1 MRLQG
6 IIWALVF
13 ACVPFAGCVRPR
25 PQSAPP
31 PRCVLE
37 PAPTAYLLKLDD
49 PARIEERILVARVG
63 LIAGTPLRA
72 SLLEVRTPAKG
83 FEWRGHLRPVDLVH
97 FAGLRLKHG
106 VAAGE
111 AIRKA
116 DLEGDGP
123 ESSRAGLLP
132 AGARA
137 VTLRV
142 DWVGGR
148 GAWVSPGDHVDIGLV
163 RQGTTTEPPSVMLL
177 MQDARILM
185 AEPMPIAGGAPPTKP
200 WISVLALP
208 REAAGLAL
216 AQRMGL
222 IVLFPRGAQGS
233 RVAVYPPVTLKDLES
248 PAFWQ
253 QLQRERLRTIQP
265 RQAPDDPGIR
275 LK

>member
-1 MRLQG
+1 M
-6 IIWALVF
+6 WALVGVCGL
-13 ACVPFAGCVRPR
+13 ASGCPCPKPEART
-25 PQSAPP
+25 S

-49 PARIEERILVARVG
+49 PVRTEERILVARVG
-63 LIAGTPLRA
+63 LSAGTSLRA
-72 SLLEVRTPAKG
+72 SLLEVRAPAKG
-83 FEWRGHLRPVDLVH
+83 FEWKGHLRPVDLVH
-97 FAGLRLKHG
+97 FAGLRLKRD

-123 ESSRAGLLP
+123 EAAREDLLP
-132 AGARA
+132 AGARS

-148 GAWVSPGDHVDIGLV
+148 GTWVRPGDHVDIGLV
-163 RQGTTTEPPSVMLL
+163 RKGSAAERPSVLLL

-185 AEPMPIAGGAPPTKP
+185 AESLATAGSTPPANP
-200 WISVLALP
+200 WVSVMALP

-216 AQRMGL
+216 AQRMGH
-222 IVLFPRGAQGS
+222 IVLFPRGLQGP
-233 RVAVYPPVTLKDLES
+233 RTAVYPPVTLKDLES

-253 QLQRERLRTIQP
+253 QLQKERLRTIQP
-265 RQAPDDPGIR
+265 RQAPDDPGIHV
-275 LK
+275 K